1 MKVKVN
7 ITKGGDNEYFAT
19 TNRRRI
25 LLFSFQRSP
34 VSDDLWYF
42 SLPRC
47 MQQSEIFITGKEF
60 PLEYFKRLCQ
70 ALWLITVG
78 GDSFPEI
85 ELTARAKKLLEIK

>member
-19 TNRRRI
+19 ANRRRI
-25 LLFSFQRSP
+25 LLCSFQRSP

-47 MQQSEIFITGKEF
+47 MMQSEIFITGNEV
-60 PLEYFKRLCQ
+60 PVEYFKRLCQ

-78 GDSFPEI
+78 DDNFPEI
-85 ELTARAKKLLEIK
+85 ELTVESKRLLRVR